1 MILGVNIMI
10 HQNKEINMFHIVNQ
24 IKDLGIHLI
33 ITSLDNSQSGFIV
46 YDENTKLFSITI
58 NANHGVKRQNFTMAH
73 ELAHYVLHKD
83 IVMQRGQLDRDSS
96 NLYSNEDKI
105 LEREANRLAGNL
117 LMPLQAIR
125 DIISI
130 NNFDIN
136 NQEHIQ
142 QIADIFVVS
151 EEALKI
157 QMRNL

>member
-1 MILGVNIMI
+1 
-10 HQNKEINMFHIVNQ
+10 MFHIVNQ